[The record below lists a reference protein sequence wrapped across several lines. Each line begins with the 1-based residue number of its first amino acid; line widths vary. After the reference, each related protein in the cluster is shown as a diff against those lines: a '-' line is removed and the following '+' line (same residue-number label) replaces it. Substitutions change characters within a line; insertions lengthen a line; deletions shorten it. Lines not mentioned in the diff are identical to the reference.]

1 MSQMVIARRY
11 ASALSNLAKKENNLE
26 QVGTELMD
34 FCDTLHEAVELQE
47 SLSNNKVPMAVRNSI
62 LTEILTKM
70 KLSPLVSTFLRYLL
84 SKRRLTLVHDIA
96 RAFAL

>member
-34 FCDTLHEAVELQE
+34 FCDTLHEAAELQE
-47 SLSNNKVPMAVRNSI
+47 SLSNNKVPDRKSV
-62 LTEILTKM
+62 
-70 KLSPLVSTFLRYLL
+70 V
-84 SKRRLTLVHDIA
+84 
-96 RAFAL
+96 